1 MNLGFFLEPFL
12 IWIIVANFT
21 LWSATYIIY
30 ICKKLHQFEISILES
45 SYFGLRLVKF
55 IPDFIF
61 ILQLDYWC
69 LFYVY
74 TEKAVGSHIKSLRH
88 KKARPPTKTGFQ
100 SREITALNAPPP
112 QGAQAQF
119 PLCGLGRKGAALS
132 MLVLRNKMIFYF
144 KCSLITWTNMINI
157 YQFFFGSSYK
167 MVYFHWCSI
176 Q

>member
-1 MNLGFFLEPFL
+1 MMAGDLEQLKRLFEFRIFFLEPFL

-21 LWSATYIIY
+21 IWSATYIIY

-112 QGAQAQF
+112 KGPKPSSPYVVSAEK
-119 PLCGLGRKGAALS
+119 GRPFQKKNNKYKF
-132 MLVLRNKMIFYF
+132 LR
-144 KCSLITWTNMINI
+144 WE
-157 YQFFFGSSYK
+157 
-167 MVYFHWCSI
+167 
-176 Q
+176 

>member
-1 MNLGFFLEPFL
+1 MAGDLEQLKRLFEFRIFFGTLPGLNYSCKIYPMVCNLH
-12 IWIIVANFT
+12 N
-21 LWSATYIIY
+21 

-100 SREITALNAPPP
+100 SREITALNAPPRGP
-112 QGAQAQF
+112 SPV
-119 PLCGLGRKGAALS
+119 PLMWSRQKRGGPFNASFEGQNDFLFQ
-132 MLVLRNKMIFYF
+132 MLTYYLNK
-144 KCSLITWTNMINI
+144 
-157 YQFFFGSSYK
+157 
-167 MVYFHWCSI
+167 
-176 Q
+176 